1 MTAVPRGVPATDA
14 VVTFVHRVATAAARA
29 RHVGSVRHNDRQTET
44 YRQTDRETDIQ
55 TGIQID
61 TQTHRHTDTQTCAL
75 YGAFVRFAKIEIQ
88 RLHHAAFTEGSMM

>member
-1 MTAVPRGVPATDA
+1 MT
-14 VVTFVHRVATAAARA
+14 
-29 RHVGSVRHNDRQTET
+29 DRQRHTV
-44 YRQTDRETDIQ
+44 RQTDRETVTDIQ

-61 TQTHRHTDTQTCAL
+61 RQTHRHTDTQTCAL